1 MERYLGI
8 DVGGNHVKTG
18 IVDKDGEI
26 QDFKSFE
33 TAELRKN
40 GRFVENLLD
49 RIVYRL
55 INHKGINKIG
65 IGLPGTITKDR
76 STPIEITAIPE
87 INGVKL
93 QEAFQKRFPD
103 MDIFLENDANAAALG
118 ELHFA
123 KKAIPGTYGF
133 ITLGTGIG
141 SAAVIDRRIFTG
153 GDGNGLELGHIPSR
167 NDKTLEQNIGK
178 QGIINL
184 IGQRLDEYSGPTLI
198 SREEPISATKTVIAA
213 NSGDEFARK
222 VFFEV
227 GEILGEGLVSFIRI
241 MDIKTIII
249 GGGLSAAYQFIEPGI
264 KKQLQYYLTPYYLKA
279 IDIRLASLGNDAGLL
294 GAASLCFD

>member
-18 IVDKDGEI
+18 IVDNTGEI

-40 GRFVENLLD
+40 GQFVENLLD

-55 INHKGINKIG
+55 INHKDIQKIG

-87 INGVKL
+87 INGTKL
-93 QEAFQKRFPD
+93 QSAFQKRFPG

-123 KKAIPGTYGF
+123 KKGIPNTYGF

-167 NDKTLEQNIGK
+167 NNKTLEQNIGK
-178 QGIINL
+178 QGIIDL
-184 IGQRLDEYSGPTLI
+184 IGERLATYSGPTKV
-198 SREEPISATKTVIAA
+198 SRTEPISATRTVVAA
-213 NSGDEFARK
+213 TEGDEFARS
-222 VFFEV
+222 VFYEV

-264 KKQLQYYLTPYYLKA
+264 KKQLEHYLTPYYLK
-279 IDIRLASLGNDAGLL
+279 DLKLYLASLGNDAGLL

>member
-123 KKAIPGTYGF
+123 KKQSQVPMA
-133 ITLGTGIG
+133 
-141 SAAVIDRRIFTG
+141 
-153 GDGNGLELGHIPSR
+153 
-167 NDKTLEQNIGK
+167 
-178 QGIINL
+178 
-184 IGQRLDEYSGPTLI
+184 
-198 SREEPISATKTVIAA
+198 
-213 NSGDEFARK
+213 
-222 VFFEV
+222 
-227 GEILGEGLVSFIRI
+227 
-241 MDIKTIII
+241 
-249 GGGLSAAYQFIEPGI
+249 
-264 KKQLQYYLTPYYLKA
+264 
-279 IDIRLASLGNDAGLL
+279 LL
-294 GAASLCFD
+294 P

>member
-123 KKAIPGTYGF
+123 KKAIPSTYGF

-184 IGQRLDEYSGPTLI
+184 IGQRLEEYSGPTLI

>member
-18 IVDKDGEI
+18 IVDNIGEI
-26 QDFKSFE
+26 QDFKSYE

-40 GRFVENLLD
+40 GQFVENLLD
-49 RIVYRL
+49 RMVYRL
-55 INHKGINKIG
+55 INHKDVKRIG

-76 STPIEITAIPE
+76 SAMIEITAIPE
-87 INGVKL
+87 LNGVKL
-93 QEAFQKRFPD
+93 LKAFEDRFPD

-123 KKAIPGTYGF
+123 KKKAPDTYGF

-141 SAAVIDRRIFTG
+141 SAAVIDRKVFTG

-167 NDKTLEQNIGK
+167 NNKTLEENIGK
-178 QGIINL
+178 KGILNL
-184 IGQRLDEYSGPTLI
+184 IETRLREYSGHTKV
-198 SREEPISATKTVIAA
+198 SREEPASATKTVIAA
-213 NSGDEFARK
+213 NEGDEFARQ

-227 GEILGEGLVSFIRI
+227 GEVLGEGLVAFIRI

-249 GGGLSAAYQFIEPGI
+249 GGGLSAAYEFIEPGI
-264 KKQLQYYLTPYYLKA
+264 KKQLEYFLTPYYLK
-279 IDIRLASLGNDAGLL
+279 DLDLRLASLGNDAGLL